1 MKVITLCGST
11 KFKEFFLNV
20 NKWLTLQG
28 NVVISVGLF
37 GQVDNEPIL
46 PEDKIL
52 LDEIHKA
59 KIDLADEIFVINVGG
74 YIGSSTRSEIEY
86 ADSKGKKIRFL
97 TDEKSDFEFWI
108 HDFYNRKITE
118 DWNVLVTSGT
128 SGKNCFTGI
137 LDGTP

>member
-1 MKVITLCGST
+1 MKKITLCGST
-11 KFKEFFLNV
+11 KFKQEFLNV

-86 ADSKGKKIRFL
+86 ADLKGKKIRFL

-118 DWNVLVTSGT
+118 DWNVQVTSGT
-128 SGKNCFTGI
+128 SGKNRFTGI